1 MDAKSL
7 RSLKPELDLF
17 LSRYLPHFGRDEN
30 HVHARTIVQGL
41 LAGGD
46 RRNVENMAE
55 AIDGGVVRTLQK
67 FIAQGVWNDREV
79 LGGLQQH
86 MVEVLG
92 DDDATLI
99 IDETGFPKKGTKSVG
114 VARQYAGILGR
125 TDNCQ
130 VGVFLSYCSPRGHT
144 LCDRRL
150 FLPEAWTKDRARCDA
165 AGVPASVIFRTK
177 PELAA
182 EMVENAVRAGMP
194 CRWVTAD
201 SLYGNSPTFVRTL
214 RELKKW
220 YVLDVSSE
228 ARCWTTRPEMRPVGT
243 TTRAGGRRTK
253 NPKPLTK
260 PRPVSELLSEVP
272 AGAWKRCTVAE
283 GSQGPR
289 ISEFA
294 ELSVWFSEEA
304 LPADE
309 PERLI
314 FKRSVGQ
321 DAELKFQRSN
331 APVSVPLPKLAEVG
345 GCRWCVEQDFQCG
358 KGECGLD
365 EYETRGWIGWH
376 HHTALSLL
384 SLWFLALQ
392 RVRLG
397 GKTSPT
403 HGAGSPHGAPLPAR
417 TQTLGRTHHPAL
429 VQPSPTPQ
437 RTRQAL
443 PRRAKSTAAKTA
455 TK

>member
-7 RSLKPELDLF
+7 RSLKPELDMF

-30 HVHARTIVQGL
+30 PAHARSIVQGL

-67 FIAQGVWNDREV
+67 FIAQGVWNDRNL
-79 LGGLQQH
+79 LGDLRRH
-86 MVEVLG
+86 VVEVLG
-92 DDDATLI
+92 DEDAVLI

-130 VGVFLSYCSPRGHT
+130 VGVFLSYCSAQGHT

-150 FLPEAWTKDRARCDA
+150 FLPEAWTKDRERCHA
-165 AGVPASVIFRTK
+165 AGVPAGVIFRTK

-182 EMVENAVRAGMP
+182 EMVDEAVRAGLP

-201 SLYGNSPTFVRTL
+201 ALYGNSPTFVRTL
-214 RELKKW
+214 RELQKW

-228 ARCWTTRPEMRPVGT
+228 ARAWTTLPQMRPVGT
-243 TTRAGGRRTK
+243 MSRAGGRPTK

-260 PRPVSELLSEVP
+260 PRPVSELVAEIP
-272 AGAWKRCTVAE
+272 ASAWKRRTVAE

-289 ISEFA
+289 ICEFA
-294 ELSVWFSEEA
+294 ELTVWFSEEG
-304 LPADE
+304 LPAE
-309 PERLI
+309 VPERLV
-314 FKRSVGQ
+314 FKRGLGQ

-331 APVSVPLPKLAEVG
+331 APRAISLKKVAEVG

-376 HHTALSLL
+376 HHTALSML
-384 SLWFLALQ
+384 SLWFLTLQ
-392 RVRLG
+392 KVRLG
-397 GKTSPT
+397 KKTPPP
-403 HGAGSPHGAPLPAR
+403 HRAGSPNGAALSAR
-417 TQTLGRTHHPAL
+417 TAALGRTRNPPL
-429 VQPSPTPQ
+429 VQSPPMPQ
-437 RTRQAL
+437 RSRQTL
-443 PRRAKSTAAKTA
+443 PRKAKSAAPQIV